1 MKINPT
7 ETQLNE
13 MRRCLAR
20 SVIELALGSREGFKF
35 LKDATDQEIRD
46 FLLRLM
52 RGDEIYLG
60 GNLDAL
66 GGFSKP

>member
-13 MRRCLAR
+13 MRRCLVR

-35 LKDATDQEIRD
+35 LKDATDQEIRE
-46 FLLRLM
+46 FLKVLV
-52 RGDEIYLG
+52 G
-60 GNLDAL
+60 
-66 GGFSKP
+66 P